1 MRHEVEVK
9 IEEIAARGDGVG
21 RAGDKRLYVP
31 FTAAGDRVVARVGEV
46 QGDGFAAHL
55 VKLVEP
61 GPGRAQPPC
70 RHFGECGGCALQHL
84 SDEAYLAWKQDLVRS
99 ALKRRNLPVE
109 RIEPI
114 RPAAHAT
121 RRRAD
126 FTAIRRD
133 EDMLFGFNAR
143 GSHRVIDLKECHVVL
158 PEIEGLIAPLRACLT
173 ALLRPGEKVEVVV
186 NATDNGL
193 DLLLITTVSLG
204 QGGKKRFSIL
214 AEQHDIARVSR
225 RHPAESRAETLV
237 ERRPVRVTF
246 GGVAVEV
253 PPGAFLQATKAGETA
268 LTEVVVA
275 GVGGAKRV
283 ADLFAGSGTFTFP
296 LAHGGA
302 SVAAFDDNARLV
314 QAVEQT
320 AKAGR
325 MTRISTKVRDLM
337 TRPLAPPEL
346 GAYDA
351 VVFDPPR
358 AGAQAQSMALAK
370 SRVPTVLAVSCEPAT
385 FARDARILVDGGYKL
400 VRVLPVDQF
409 LWSPHVELAALFKR

>member
-9 IEEIAARGDGVG
+9 IDEIAARGDGVG

-31 FTAAGDRVVARVGEV
+31 FTAAGDRVVARIGEA
-46 QGDGFAAHL
+46 QGDGFAAL
-55 VKLVEP
+55 MTKLVES
-61 GPGRAQPPC
+61 GPGRTQPPC

-84 SDEAYLAWKQDLVRS
+84 SDETYLAWKQDLVKG

-114 RPAAHAT
+114 RPAARAG

-133 EDMLFGFNAR
+133 EDLVLGFNAR
-143 GSHRVIDLKECHVVL
+143 GSHRVFDMKECHVLL
-158 PEIEGLIAPLRACLT
+158 PEILALVAPLRACLT
-173 ALLRPGEKVEVVV
+173 ALLRPGEKVEAAV

-193 DLLLITTVSLG
+193 DLLLVTTVSLG
-204 QGGKKRFSIL
+204 QGGKKRFGVL
-214 AEQHDIARVSR
+214 AEQCDIARVSR

-253 PPGAFLQATKAGETA
+253 PPGAFLQATKAGEAA
-268 LTEVVVA
+268 LTEVVMA

-325 MTRISTKVRDLM
+325 MTRVSTKVRDLM
-337 TRPLAPPEL
+337 TKPLAPNEL

-370 SRVPTVLAVSCEPAT
+370 SRVPTVLAVSCEPGT

>member
-9 IEEIAARGDGVG
+9 IEEVGARGDGIA

-31 FTAAGDRVVARVGEV
+31 FTAEGDRVVARLGEA

-61 GPGRAQPPC
+61 GPGRGQPPC

-84 SDEAYLAWKQDLVRS
+84 ANDRYLTWKQDLVRS

-109 RIEPI
+109 RIEPM
-114 RPAAHAT
+114 RHASPAT

-126 FTAIRRD
+126 FTAIRRE
-133 EDMLFGFNAR
+133 EDLLLGFNAR

-158 PEIEGLIAPLRACLT
+158 PEIAALIAPLRACLT
-173 ALLRPGEKVEVVV
+173 ALLRPGEKVEAAV

-193 DLLLITTVSLG
+193 DLLLVTTVALG
-204 QGGKKRFSIL
+204 QGGKKRFGVL
-214 AEQHDIARVSR
+214 AEQRDIARVSR

-246 GGVAVEV
+246 GGVPVEI
-253 PPGAFLQATKAGETA
+253 PPGAFLQATREGEAA
-268 LTEVVVA
+268 LTEVVLA

-283 ADLFAGSGTFTFP
+283 ADLFAGVGTFTFP
-296 LAHGGA
+296 LAKGGA
-302 SVAAFDDNARLV
+302 SVAVMDDNARLI

-320 AKAGR
+320 TKATKLGR
-325 MTRISTKVRDLM
+325 LATKVRDLM

-346 GAYDA
+346 SAFDA

-358 AGAQAQSMALAK
+358 AGAQAQAMALAK
-370 SRVPTVLAVSCEPAT
+370 SRVPTVVAVSCEPAT